1 MENYYLKYAA
11 DLPFPFP
18 SIKKIKEEY
27 LQIWKQNI
35 IKEIFAF
42 ISWGIF
48 FIFRRKY

>member
-35 IKEIFAF
+35 IKEIFA
-42 ISWGIF
+42 ISYYISDN
-48 FIFRRKY
+48 